1 MTVSVNTKNDTH
13 NLNSLSTTCT
23 LAPSTTGQEVST
35 LAPEEA
41 LLFKSFFNRFNSQEK
56 SAINTLLTA
65 KLEPD
70 KAAAVIQE
78 FLDRNW
84 RPADVASDTTA
95 SKVVNTAATSFASNP
110 ACPTLL
116 DSGAEG
122 NLARSAHGLVE
133 VRPVANT
140 DTPYVNANGE
150 RLPVTH
156 VGKAPELP
164 PGANEV
170 SVDPTL
176 EYNLISM
183 GLLEN
188 SGAVRI
194 VDSSNPRIQR
204 WVDRGGKVILTT
216 HLHPKRNLYQVKF
229 TDPTADSEF
238 RSVAK
243 TTKLWTS
250 VEQPLIRQLVLL
262 MHCALGHA
270 SLESMVRVVERKL
283 IDGLPA
289 ELTAKAIRKHFPTT
303 CIPCLQGGAKQE
315 AATHVTRKTVPTRQ
329 QRRERRAVRASEA
342 ADKSVTATDVS
353 IKGELPVTESSHAP
367 EQGEPAVA
375 DLPATVSDQ
384 GEPAVTAPHPS
395 SQGER
400 RLTRAAARLA
410 VASNVSDEKEKA
422 KDRVSA
428 AATKSVKRA
437 KAKQAKK
444 SNAAARKATVKDK
457 EASDVA
463 ALDEAIEWSR
473 TSRLQHQALE
483 TEKKSETVTD
493 VSKDTLHVD
502 VSMVAGRDGFDKASD
517 GTTAIALFRSSRIG
531 MIHMACLAVLED
543 LENVIAEVL
552 ELYEFKH
559 KPVMTMRI
567 DNQFATVAVL
577 RTLRTFDCRPEACA
591 PHEHWQNGVAEN
603 TVQLVDRT
611 ARTLLHSASPD
622 YPRSRWPQAYKSAVQ
637 SLNMRLTSP
646 SDPTISCWQAWH
658 GLKPNLKEL
667 PLLPFG
673 CKVQGLEY
681 ATDLAK
687 LDSRV
692 HAGFFELASEIHSQV
707 VQIYDPESGCTKLRR
722 SFWVTDHPLNRQLGE
737 RAELVIDLSGEQ
749 IPSPPVQSNVAANS
763 RRNRQMA
770 LRKEKKLQAEKGT
783 TCFFCK
789 ARWTTRTEKTS
800 TAWYGCE
807 FDGCGIWSCAACFDK
822 GYLTEHERAHAVQGD
837 ATTLELRTTD
847 AKTRKPTRRSIRRAK
862 LANSVTQLYVSVPDI
877 KTGDIKHYRLPVA
890 SLREDAPANR
900 PSSLIVAKTTLNPLD
915 ARPLGDPA
923 PPTDTASPALQ
934 EPAIKEFLAHYI
946 KDPKGYKQMQKHPH
960 AQEFVQAANEELDG
974 LRDYSSWQQVKRSEI
989 PDGVR
994 IFDSMFVFKTKRDSD
1009 GRFLKFKARLTFR
1022 GDQQDD
1028 DEVGDTWAP
1037 TIHADTLRFLL
1048 ALGARLDL
1056 HMSQMDITKAFLHE
1070 NMPCNMSHM
1079 YMRLPV
1085 AHTGDTIYVRLLRSL
1100 YGLREAPRIFHL
1112 GLRRHLLSLGYKAS
1126 AFDPCLFARKNSDG
1140 SYSWAAIHVDDIL
1153 LFASSIKER
1162 DAFRAGMEKEYEL
1175 TWQDEVSSFLS
1186 YTITRDRPNHVLT
1199 ISQPGYARHIVD
1211 TAGLSDSSTAPSPGD
1226 HLAPYGESQGEGD
1239 PARMRNLVGLL
1250 QYLTNTRP
1258 DILCELNKVA
1268 KTMAAPTLED
1278 VTAAE
1283 RIIRYIKETLD
1294 YGITFSGKGSCQIV
1308 AFADASHQSEK
1319 GGYSRSSI
1327 VLSLGQ
1333 DNGSFVS
1340 RSYTQTLLATSTQYS
1355 EIQCLS
1361 DTTRFAV
1368 YFRNIS
1374 AELGIPQE
1382 PVEIFEDNNAARA
1395 FAKGEGEFDRTKHIL
1410 SHYRYCVEQQSLGFI
1425 KVEPINTKLQRA
1437 DQGTKILPHAEHAL
1451 HTARNLNLS
1460 ALLIAA
1466 SSA

>member
-1 MTVSVNTKNDTH
+1 M
-13 NLNSLSTTCT
+13 
-23 LAPSTTGQEVST
+23 
-35 LAPEEA
+35 
-41 LLFKSFFNRFNSQEK
+41 
-56 SAINTLLTA
+56 
-65 KLEPD
+65 
-70 KAAAVIQE
+70 
-78 FLDRNW
+78 
-84 RPADVASDTTA
+84 
-95 SKVVNTAATSFASNP
+95 
-110 ACPTLL
+110 
-116 DSGAEG
+116 
-122 NLARSAHGLVE
+122 
-133 VRPVANT
+133 
-140 DTPYVNANGE
+140 NANGE
-150 RLPVTH
+150 RLPVTL
-156 VGKAPELP
+156 VGTAPELP

-176 EYNLISM
+176 QYNLISM

-194 VDSSNPRIQR
+194 VDSSNPRVHR
-204 WVDRGGKVILTT
+204 WVDEGGKVILTT

-250 VEQPLIRQLVLL
+250 IEQPLIRQLVLL

-270 SLESMVRVVERKL
+270 PLESMVRVVELKL

-315 AATHVTRKTVPTRQ
+315 AATHVSRKTVPTRQ
-329 QRRERRAVRASEA
+329 QRRERRAVKASEA
-342 ADKSVTATDVS
+342 ADENVTATDVS

-375 DLPATVSDQ
+375 DLPVTVSKVQ
-384 GEPAVTAPHPS
+384 GEPAVAAPHPIPVTN
-395 SQGER
+395 QGER
-400 RLTRAAARLA
+400 RLTRAAARKA
-410 VASNVSDEKEKA
+410 VACIVSDEGEKA
-422 KDRVSA
+422 KDRVIAA
-428 AATKSVKRA
+428 AATKRA

-444 SNAAARKATVKDK
+444 SNAAARKAIKEDK
-457 EASDVA
+457 EASDDA
-463 ALDEAIEWSR
+463 ALDEAIKA
-473 TSRLQHQALE
+473 SRLQRQALE
-483 TEKKSETVTD
+483 TDKKAETVTE

-502 VSMVAGRDGFDKASD
+502 VSMVAGRDGFDKAFD

-531 MIHMACLAVLED
+531 MIHMACLSVLED
-543 LENVIAEVL
+543 LENVVAEVL
-552 ELYEFKH
+552 EQYEFKH

-567 DNQFATVAVL
+567 DDAFYTQAVL
-577 RTLRTFDCRPEACA
+577 RTLRAFDCRPEACA

-611 ARTLLHSASPD
+611 ARTLLHGASPD
-622 YPRSRWPQAYKSAVQ
+622 YPRNRWPQAYKSAVQ

-658 GLKPNLKEL
+658 GLKPNFKEL

-707 VQIYDPESGCTKLRR
+707 VQIYDPDSGCTKLRR
-722 SFWVTDHPLNRQLGE
+722 SFWVTDLPLNRQVGE

-749 IPSPPVQSNVAANS
+749 IPAQPVKSNVAANS
-763 RRNRQMA
+763 RRNRLLA
-770 LRKEKKLQAEKGT
+770 LRKEKKLQANKDS

-789 ARWTTRTEKTS
+789 ARWTPRTENTF

-807 FDGCGIWSCAACFDK
+807 YDGCGIWSCAACFDK
-822 GYLTEHERAHAVQGD
+822 GYLTDHERSHAVVQGN
-837 ATTLELRTTD
+837 ATTLELQKTVAGTN
-847 AKTRKPTRRSIRRAK
+847 TRKPTRRATRRAK
-862 LANSVTQLYVSVPDI
+862 IANATLMYVSVPDV
-877 KTGDIKHYRLPVA
+877 KTGDLKYFHVAEA
-890 SLREDAPANR
+890 SLREDAPCNR
-900 PSSLIVAKTTLNPLD
+900 PSSLIVAKTTRNPHD
-915 ARPLGDPA
+915 AKPLADPA
-923 PPTDTASPALQ
+923 PPPDTASPALQ

-960 AQEFVQAANEELDG
+960 AKEFTQAANEELDG

-1022 GDQQDD
+1022 GDQQID

-1070 NMPCNMSHM
+1070 NIPGNMAHV

-1112 GLRRHLLSLGYKAS
+1112 GLRRHLQSLGYKAS
-1126 AFDPCLFARKNSDG
+1126 AFDPCLFARKDSDG

-1162 DAFRAGMEKEYEL
+1162 DAFRAGMQKEYEL

-1211 TAGLSDSSTAPSPGD
+1211 TAGLTDSSTAPSPGD
-1226 HLAPYGESQGEGD
+1226 HLGPYGESQGEGD

-1327 VLSLGQ
+1327 VLSLGH

-1374 AELGIPQE
+1374 AELGFPQE
-1382 PVEIFEDNNAARA
+1382 PVEIFEDNNAAKA
-1395 FAKGEGEFDRTKHIL
+1395 FAKGEGDFDRTKHIL

-1460 ALLIAA
+1460 ALLTAA